1 MPISQKIIEEINKN
15 THWSNEFKE
24 LLLEI
29 LNKEETVYSCK
40 KEFEKLVE
48 EFLSKEEGEIDD

>member
-15 THWSNEFKE
+15 TNWSNDFKE

>member
-48 EFLSKEEGEIDD
+48 DFLSKEEGEIDD

>member
-1 MPISQKIIEEINKN
+1 MPISQKIVEEIYKN
-15 THWSNEFKE
+15 TNWSNEFKE

-48 EFLSKEEGEIDD
+48 KFLSKEEDKIDD

>member
-1 MPISQKIIEEINKN
+1 MPISQKIVEEINKN
-15 THWSNEFKE
+15 TTWSNEFKE

-48 EFLSKEEGEIDD
+48 KFLSKEEDKIDD